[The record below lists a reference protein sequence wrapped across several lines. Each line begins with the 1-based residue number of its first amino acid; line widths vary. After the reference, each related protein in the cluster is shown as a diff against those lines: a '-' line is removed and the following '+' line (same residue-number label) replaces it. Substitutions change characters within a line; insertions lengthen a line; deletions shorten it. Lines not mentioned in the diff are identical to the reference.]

1 MGKKK
6 QKHEEIE
13 KKKEEL
19 PPQQSEVDSL
29 KEQLKEKERVIEETK
44 NKLLRALAD
53 FDNFKKRINLEKDD
67 LIRFSNEV
75 LIKELLPIIDNFEK
89 ALESMQKAKIQEE
102 VTKGLALI
110 KRQVED
116 TFTKFGVKE
125 IEAVSKPYDPN
136 YHEAILTKESDKEE
150 GVILEEVQKGYTIHE
165 KLLRPSMVIVS
176 KKK

>member
-75 LIKELLPIIDNFEK
+75 LIKELLPTAPNPAIQTRCDDRGTSV
-89 ALESMQKAKIQEE
+89 LEAN
-102 VTKGLALI
+102 L
-110 KRQVED
+110 
-116 TFTKFGVKE
+116 
-125 IEAVSKPYDPN
+125 
-136 YHEAILTKESDKEE
+136 
-150 GVILEEVQKGYTIHE
+150 
-165 KLLRPSMVIVS
+165 
-176 KKK
+176 